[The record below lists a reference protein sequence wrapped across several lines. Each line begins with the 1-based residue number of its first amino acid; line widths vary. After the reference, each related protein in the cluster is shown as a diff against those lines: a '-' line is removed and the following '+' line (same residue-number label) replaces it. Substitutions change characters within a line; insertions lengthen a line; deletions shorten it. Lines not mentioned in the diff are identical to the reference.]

1 MNVLHNMGFR
11 INFSYRIGKMSVE
24 GQRPR
29 RSKSINNDDLKDG
42 GGDNGAGAMEGGGAP
57 QQRNGGGAPGN
68 NGGARTAA
76 AVKVAAGDPNAVV
89 NAAGSWAYTIE
100 SPQGGEGT
108 LVIKKEGD
116 IYTGSITNKKFN
128 STTELSS
135 VALTGNELTF
145 AYEANGQ
152 GGNKM
157 PIQVK
162 AIITGDTFN
171 GSMTVGQF
179 GTFPIKAKREQ

>member
-1 MNVLHNMGFR
+1 MGFR

-42 GGDNGAGAMEGGGAP
+42 GGGDNSGGGMEGGAP
-57 QQRNGGGAPGN
+57 QQRSGGAGGGQGN
-68 NGGARTAA
+68 SGGARTAA
-76 AVKVAAGDPNAVV
+76 AVKVAAGDPTAVV

-116 IYTGSITNKKFN
+116 TYSGSITNKKFN
-128 STTELSS
+128 SNTELSS
-135 VALTGNELTF
+135 VSLKGNELTF

-179 GTFPIKAKREQ
+179 GTFPIKAKRE

>member
-1 MNVLHNMGFR
+1 MIL
-11 INFSYRIGKMSVE
+11 
-24 GQRPR
+24 
-29 RSKSINNDDLKDG
+29 
-42 GGDNGAGAMEGGGAP
+42 
-57 QQRNGGGAPGN
+57 
-68 NGGARTAA
+68 T
-76 AVKVAAGDPNAVV
+76 AVV

-116 IYTGSITNKKFN
+116 TYTGSITNKKFN
-128 STTELSS
+128 SNTELSS
-135 VALTGNELTF
+135 VSLKGNELTF

-179 GTFPIKAKREQ
+179 GTFPIKAKRE

>member
-1 MNVLHNMGFR
+1 MA
-11 INFSYRIGKMSVE
+11 VE
-24 GQRPR
+24 TMVAEVWKAAAVQQQR
-29 RSKSINNDDLKDG
+29 SG
-42 GGDNGAGAMEGGGAP
+42 GGGQG
-57 QQRNGGGAPGN
+57 

-76 AVKVAAGDPNAVV
+76 AAAVVVPAGDPKAVV

-108 LVIKKEGD
+108 LLIKKEGD
-116 IYTGSITNKKFN
+116 TYTGSITNKKFN
-128 STTELSS
+128 SNTELSS
-135 VALTGNELTF
+135 VSLKGNELTF
-145 AYEANGQ
+145 AYEATGQ

-179 GTFPIKAKREQ
+179 GTFPIKAKRE

>member
-1 MNVLHNMGFR
+1 MHLV
-11 INFSYRIGKMSVE
+11 
-24 GQRPR
+24 QR

-42 GGDNGAGAMEGGGAP
+42 GGDSGGGGMEGGGGQ
-57 QQRNGGGAPGN
+57 QQRSGGGGQGG

-76 AVKVAAGDPNAVV
+76 AVKVAAGDPNAMV
-89 NAAGSWAYTIE
+89 NAAGSWAYTVE

-108 LVIKKEGD
+108 LVIKKEGET
-116 IYTGSITNKKFN
+116 YTGSITNKKFN
-128 STTELSS
+128 SNTELSS
-135 VALTGNELTF
+135 VSLKGNELTF
-145 AYEANGQ
+145 AYEAKGQ

-162 AIITGDTFN
+162 AIITGDAFN

-179 GTFPIKAKREQ
+179 GTFPIKAKRE